1 MSNLTTGDNLIVDW
15 LSPYTTY
22 QDAQKGLRKA
32 FITTYNKLFPHS
44 KKKHIT
50 EFDISVHNSKSE
62 TVIREDEGSSSR
74 SNSTATVGEGPSS
87 SLNTTTRADEG
98 SSSSTDTTAIPSEE
112 SCSSPVLPVLPTYKL
127 RNNVDVIEPL
137 TRYVK
142 WCEGKSKKSGF
153 FLRNE
158 PQEILASKGII
169 LLKQHEIDPKLIE
182 IMGEDNIK
190 LLKEMVAEKYIDED
204 VKAGDSTYT
213 ELTKLLRVN
222 ITRFNVFSFNLIIY
236 SIKGVNE
243 NTKRNKLKL
252 DIMDL
257 HKTSSEDD

>member
-1 MSNLTTGDNLIVDW
+1 MQYQQKSIVIDGIDTLATSTTH
-15 LSPYTTY
+15 
-22 QDAQKGLRKA
+22 A
-32 FITTYNKLFPHS
+32 
-44 KKKHIT
+44 KKKIKLKL
-50 EFDISVHNSKSE
+50 ICSNSKSE

-158 PQEILASKGII
+158 PQEIL
-169 LLKQHEIDPKLIE
+169 
-182 IMGEDNIK
+182 
-190 LLKEMVAEKYIDED
+190 
-204 VKAGDSTYT
+204 
-213 ELTKLLRVN
+213 
-222 ITRFNVFSFNLIIY
+222 
-236 SIKGVNE
+236 
-243 NTKRNKLKL
+243 
-252 DIMDL
+252 
-257 HKTSSEDD
+257 

>member
-1 MSNLTTGDNLIVDW
+1 
-15 LSPYTTY
+15 
-22 QDAQKGLRKA
+22 
-32 FITTYNKLFPHS
+32 
-44 KKKHIT
+44 
-50 EFDISVHNSKSE
+50 
-62 TVIREDEGSSSR
+62 
-74 SNSTATVGEGPSS
+74 
-87 SLNTTTRADEG
+87 
-98 SSSSTDTTAIPSEE
+98 
-112 SCSSPVLPVLPTYKL
+112 
-127 RNNVDVIEPL
+127 
-137 TRYVK
+137 
-142 WCEGKSKKSGF
+142 
-153 FLRNE
+153 
-158 PQEILASKGII
+158 
-169 LLKQHEIDPKLIE
+169 
-182 IMGEDNIK
+182 MGEDNIK